1 MPNTKPKS
9 QPHWFSRFGLR
20 LCANYAINLCERR
33 RRKTI
38 GTKEISTKLPIS
50 HCVCVESLSLFI
62 RKVPLFF
69 LTRYHF
75 YRKLLEIRISIHYIS
90 ISLNDSARFT
100 PHHHHKFNPA
110 HAKEKKNWKFDRTFY
125 FFWAIRE
132 KNLAARKVPLRL
144 LHLLES
150 KKHLESSE
158 RNSVN
163 FSIGFGKE
171 TFVTNS
177 RAKKRS
183 RGKKTHAGNKK
194 SMSYII
200 QQCEHYTYSAVA
212 ALKYESERVCLCVW
226 TRLSMWWCGR
236 FIVLLTVVQSSPNE
250 TERDE

>member
-20 LCANYAINLCERR
+20 LCANYGINLCERR

-132 KNLAARKVPLRL
+132 KKIGSKESTPAFITFARIKKAFRIEWKKLCKFFDWFRQRDIRYKQQ
-144 LHLLES
+144 S
-150 KKHLESSE
+150 KEEKQ
-158 RNSVN
+158 R
-163 FSIGFGKE
+163 
-171 TFVTNS
+171 
-177 RAKKRS
+177 
-183 RGKKTHAGNKK
+183 KKTHAGNKK

-200 QQCEHYTYSAVA
+200 QQCEHYTYSDVA